1 MTDPDPASKLPLR
14 LKFAYGAG
22 ELGPAMAGNMVV
34 FYLLFFLTDVAGI
47 PPAMAG
53 TIPMIGKL
61 WDAINDPLI
70 GWLSDRTRSRRW
82 GRRLSWMLACL
93 VPLAIVI
100 VVQWWVPPF
109 ESVRAK
115 YWFFV
120 VMVFLYNAVSSA
132 VTVPHTALMPELTSD
147 YEDRTT
153 LVSFRSAFSILGG
166 VAFILLAWIAGQF
179 EMGEQQRY
187 LVIAGACSL
196 VLVSSVLWCVFAIRG
211 QALKR
216 ERFLSGRALGDEAPS
231 AREQLKIV
239 LTNRPFLIVCAVF
252 TFSWLAVQVTATVL
266 VYYAVYWTG
275 LGKGQVPLLMLT
287 VMGVAVLTLPF
298 WVAVCHR
305 IGKRAV
311 YSIGMGTWILA
322 QVGLVFLARGEVG
335 AAFALAAVAGVGVS
349 TAYLIPWSL
358 IPEVI
363 EYDELRSGRR
373 REGIYYGF
381 MVLIQ
386 KIGLGLAIFLV
397 GQALDAAGFIEK
409 VPGEAPPVQPES
421 ALAAIRMVI
430 GPLPG
435 IALIIGLAACWFY
448 PITKKRYRII
458 LRKLEMRTGMILH
471 VVHVSGRRTIV

>member
-1 MTDPDPASKLPLR
+1 MTHPDPAIKLPLR
-14 LKFAYGAG
+14 LKIAYGAG
-22 ELGPAMAGNMVV
+22 ELGPAMASNMVV

-47 PPAMAG
+47 PAAMAG
-53 TIPMIGKL
+53 TIPMVGKL

-109 ESVRAK
+109 DSVRAK
-115 YWFFV
+115 FWFYV
-120 VMVFLYNAVSSA
+120 GMVFIYNTVSSG

-166 VAFILLAWIAGQF
+166 VCFIVLAGIVPSF
-179 EMGEQQRY
+179 NLDDEHSY
-187 LVIAGACSL
+187 LAISGVCSVTL
-196 VLVSSVLWCVFAIRG
+196 VGSVLWCVLGIRG
-211 QALKR
+211 KVLRR
-216 ERFLSGRALGDEAPS
+216 ERFLEGRSLGEASPS
-231 AREQLKIV
+231 AREQLRIV

-266 VYYAVYWTG
+266 IYYAVYWTG
-275 LGKGQVPLLMLT
+275 LSKDQVPLLMLT
-287 VMGVAVLTLPF
+287 VMGTAVLTLPF
-298 WVAVCHR
+298 WVMLCHR
-305 IGKRAV
+305 IGKKAV
-311 YSIGMGTWILA
+311 YSIGMGAWILA
-322 QVGLVFLARGEVG
+322 QVGLVFLARGQV
-335 AAFALAAVAGVGVS
+335 AASFALAAVAGLGVS

-397 GQALDAAGFIEK
+397 GQTLDAAGFAEK
-409 VPGEAPPVQPES
+409 VPGEPPPIQPES
-421 ALAAIRMVI
+421 ALTAIRLVI

-435 IALIIGLAACWFY
+435 IALLLGLVACWFY
-448 PITKKRYRII
+448 PITKKRYRTI
-458 LRKLEMRTGMILH
+458 LRKLESRSMRSARNNT
-471 VVHVSGRRTIV
+471 SGAE